1 MSVQLLAKRY
11 AQAVFD
17 LAIENKEIDRVATD
31 LKLVNTV
38 LEENRTLRKVL
49 ANPVLDSSKKVKV
62 LIALF
67 GVDNRISKLT
77 LLFLQ
82 LITKKGRE
90 VYVQDICNAFETLYL
105 DYNNEV
111 KAKLITSYKV
121 DSAFKNKITSKL
133 VDMIKKNVL
142 LEEEIDEQIIGG
154 FIMQIEDYQYDAS
167 VVNQLRKLKNNF
179 NKNLFVKQ
187 Y

>member
-11 AQAVFD
+11 ARAVFD
-17 LAIENKEIDRVATD
+17 LAIENKEIDRVAAD

-38 LEENRTLRKVL
+38 LEENRVLRKIL

-67 GVDNRISKLT
+67 GVNNRISKLT

-90 VYVQDICNAFETLYL
+90 VYVQDICNAFDALYL

-111 KAKLITSYKV
+111 KAKLITSYKA
-121 DSAFKNKITSKL
+121 DPAFKKEIASKL
-133 VDMIKKNVL
+133 ADLVKKKVL
-142 LEEEIDEQIIGG
+142 LEEEINEHIIGG

-167 VVNQLRKLKNNF
+167 VKNQLRKLKNNF
-179 NKNLFVKQ
+179 NENLFVKQ